1 MKLTLSETI
10 HRIKDLMHLNEG
22 EVSFDANEKK
32 IIDDFLNYSMNDL
45 GIQNKDIKLR
55 LQDNKEGIKTT
66 AAYHYKIGGD
76 KDDYSD
82 SEIKVLCFGR
92 ALVDILRSIAHE
104 LTHHRQYE
112 KGELD
117 GDVNTS
123 SSSPV
128 EKEASAEAGRIT
140 KDFIEKNKDKYPDL
154 IQSTE
159 LSEDDEA
166 ADTTASTSSDSS
178 STTTSTDSGGGG
190 SYPSVTKWETGLT
203 RGPANQITITIWS
216 SDVSRGPAN
225 TIDNSVWDTGITRGK
240 SNTLI

>member
-10 HRIKDLMHLNEG
+10 HRIKGLMLINEG
-22 EVSFDANEKK
+22 EVNFDANEKK
-32 IIDDFLNYSMNDL
+32 IIDDFLNYSISDL
-45 GIQNKDIKLR
+45 GIINKDIKLK
-55 LQDNKEGIKTT
+55 LQDNKDGIETT
-66 AAYHYKIGGD
+66 AAYHYKEGGEENKPD
-76 KDDYSD
+76 E

-92 ALVDILRSIAHE
+92 ALIDILRSIAHE

-112 KGELD
+112 KGELEGAD
-117 GDVNTS
+117 TS

-128 EKEASAEAGRIT
+128 EKEASAEAGRIV
-140 KDFIEKNKDKYPDL
+140 KDFVQKNKDKYPEL
-154 IQSTE
+154 LQSTE
-159 LSEDDEA
+159 LSEDDE
-166 ADTTASTSSDSS
+166 TETSSSDSS
-178 STTTSTDSGGGG
+178 STTTSTDAGGGGGGG